1 MLKIAVVT
9 SGRGTLL
16 RYVFSACFDGVL
28 DGEVVAVG
36 TNRECPAL
44 DVANQVGIKHV
55 AAYPIDSFA
64 SRAERDA
71 RMAEDLVAAGADFV
85 LVGGYSEVLEDAFLD
100 HFRDRAISVY
110 PTILPSFG
118 DLDEAIG
125 PALNYGVKT
134 LGLTIHF
141 RDPLSLSDGPIIAQ
155 IPIAVDVGD
164 TIQSVTPK
172 IAAVERQYL
181 PLIMQAFA
189 EGRIVRDGRLVSVL
203 DVKPDAA

>member
-28 DGEVVAVG
+28 DGEVVAVAA
-36 TNRECPAL
+36 NRECPAL
-44 DVANQVGIKHV
+44 DVAHQVGIKQV
-55 AAYPIDSFA
+55 AAYPLGDFA
-64 SRAERDA
+64 SRGERDA
-71 RMAEDLVAAGADFV
+71 KMAEDLVAAGTDFV
-85 LVGGYSEVLEDAFLD
+85 LVGGYSEVLEENFLD
-100 HFRDRAISVY
+100 HFPDRAISVY

-155 IPIAVDVGD
+155 IPIPVDVAD

-172 IAAVERQYL
+172 IAAVERHHL
-181 PLIMQAFA
+181 PQIMQAFA
-189 EGRIVRDGRLVSVL
+189 EGRVVRDGRLVSVL
-203 DVKPDAA
+203 DTSPHTA